1 MLNVIRGD
9 KMINVLSNQIYKR
22 LCNIFIITLNN
33 YIMVGRYLL
42 TDDAYKCFELNIIN
56 PNNLMWYSVL
66 IWNSR
71 KVDPET
77 SILM

>member
-42 TDDAYKCFELNIIN
+42 TDDAYICFELNIIN

>member
-42 TDDAYKCFELNIIN
+42 TDDAYKCFELLKHNKSKQS
-56 PNNLMWYSVL
+56 YV
-66 IWNSR
+66 
-71 KVDPET
+71 V
-77 SILM
+77 